1 MNITDLIPGADIIK
15 VGMGILDK
23 IIPDPNARAAA
34 QLELMKQEQAGALE
48 GVKVQMSAIIA
59 EANSTD
65 PWTSRARPS
74 FMYVIYIMVLM
85 SVPMGFLAAFKP
97 DMAAAVSVGMRAWLA
112 AVPDSLW
119 TLFGAGYLGYT
130 GMRGL
135 EKVKGKVKGKA

>member
-1 MNITDLIPGADIIK
+1 MNITDLIPGADLLK
-15 VGMGILDK
+15 LGMGIIDK
-23 IIPDPNARAAA
+23 IIPNPEAKAQA
-34 QLELMKQEQAGALE
+34 QLDLLKQEQAGELE

-74 FMYVIYIMVLM
+74 FMYVIYLM
-85 SVPMGFLAAFKP
+85 ILMAVPMGFLAAFRP
-97 DMAAAVSVGMRAWLA
+97 DLAAAVAHGMQAWLA
-112 AVPDSLW
+112 AIPDSLW

-135 EKVKGKVKGKA
+135 EKIKGASQ

>member
-1 MNITDLIPGADIIK
+1 MNITDFIPGADIIK

-59 EANSTD
+59 EANSSD

-97 DMAAAVSVGMRAWLA
+97 DMAAAVATGMRAWLA

-135 EKVKGKVKGKA
+135 EKVKGKA

>member
-1 MNITDLIPGADIIK
+1 MNITDLIPGADLLK
-15 VGMGILDK
+15 VGMGIIEK
-23 IIPDPNARAAA
+23 IIPDPNAKVVA
-34 QLELMKQEQAGALE
+34 QLELLKQEQSGALE

-59 EANSTD
+59 EANSSD

-97 DMAAAVSVGMRAWLA
+97 DMAAAVAVGMKAWLA

-119 TLFGAGYLGYT
+119 ALFGAGYLGYT
-130 GMRGL
+130 GMRGV
-135 EKVKGKVKGKA
+135 EKIKGAS